1 MRGVLL
7 SALALLAS
15 LAHAQPSGNDSAQ
28 ATRESETRYKIEQ
41 IRGEIKALTRA
52 RRVTS
57 DEREESV
64 RDLRE
69 KEIAIGAAAK
79 ALHEL
84 DAKLA
89 EQQHELDAL
98 ETQRTRLADALRS
111 QREGLADLLR
121 SAYMLGHDEELKLLL
136 QQEDGSSIARVLA
149 YHRYFERARIVR
161 IDALLRNL
169 GQLADVRKAITAKTR
184 DLAATRAVRATDSA
198 RLDAERDQRRKLLA
212 ELDATL
218 KDQSARIAVLGKN
231 EKALNEL
238 LEKLRDVFADIPQ
251 QLSGAQPFA
260 SLRGRLEW
268 PLRGKLMTAFGAVDS
283 LRRKSAGWLIGAKAG
298 SAVHAV
304 SYGRVA
310 FADWFRGYGLLMI
323 IDHGDGYLSLYGY
336 NEALLKDVGDWV
348 RAGETVAESG
358 ASGGQPSAGV
368 YFELR
373 HRSQPIDPRAW
384 LKPAPGGR

>member
-1 MRGVLL
+1 MLL
-7 SALALLAS
+7 STLALVAS
-15 LAHAQPSGNDSAQ
+15 LAHAQPSGSDSART
-28 ATRESETRYKIEQ
+28 AREIETRHKIER
-41 IRGEIKALTRA
+41 IRDEIKTLTEA

-57 DEREESV
+57 DERNESV

-69 KEIAIGAAAK
+69 KEIAIGTVAK

-84 DAKLA
+84 DVKLA
-89 EQQHELDAL
+89 EQRQELDAL
-98 ETQRTRLADALRS
+98 EMQRAGLAAALRL
-111 QREGLADLLR
+111 QRRGLADLLR
-121 SAYMLGHDEELKLLL
+121 SAYMLGHGEELKLLL

-149 YHRYFERARIVR
+149 YHRYFERARIAR
-161 IDALLRNL
+161 IDALLGDLKRL
-169 GQLADVRKAITAKTR
+169 TDVRKEIAVKTR
-184 DLAATRAVRATDSA
+184 DLATTRAAREADST
-198 RLDAERDQRRKLLA
+198 RLDAERDQRRKLLVA
-212 ELDATL
+212 LDATL
-218 KDQSARIAVLGKN
+218 KDQTARIAVLGKD
-231 EKALNEL
+231 EKALKAL

-260 SLRGRLEW
+260 SLRGHLAW
-268 PLRGKLMTAFGAVDS
+268 PLRGKLVTAFGAVDAS
-283 LRRKSAGWLIGAKAG
+283 RRKSAGWLISAKAG
-298 SAVHAV
+298 SAVHAI

-348 RAGETVAESG
+348 RAGETIAESG

-373 HRSQPIDPRAW
+373 HRGQPVNPRAW
-384 LKPAPGGR
+384 LKKASGGR